1 MKKKKINVRGL
12 KWILTNIRMC
22 NLQLNLKIIILYN
35 GKEKKKDTNEESTY
49 NV

>member
-22 NLQLNLKIIILYN
+22 NLQFNLKIIILYN
-35 GKEKKKDTNEESTY
+35 GKEKKKDTNEELTY